1 MNQYTKSTHKAE
13 RNISKYYNPNEELI
27 LWLQKRQNLEQKRS
41 NFHKSK
47 KNAGKKLPNSF
58 DKKIKESSARKSEIL
73 DKIIFPSMANL
84 IYFFE
89 CVNAT
94 PKMKELFEKDIIT
107 LLDLRK
113 VKDSAEGADRGME
126 PWVHTFEENNFARLI
141 YNIVSLDKEWEDKID
156 FRVAVLYQLQL
167 IINAKVE
174 RLMKN
179 EFGSEG
185 QITKSSKE
193 DFDNVV
199 GWLAMMAKSIPDD
212 LEKDS
217 NRKIVVPPE
226 QE

>member
-1 MNQYTKSTHKAE
+1 MNQHTKFTHKAE
-13 RNISKYYNPNEELI
+13 NITKYYNPNEGLVSM
-27 LWLQKRQNLEQKRS
+27 LQKRQNLEQER
-41 NFHKSK
+41 NEFYKSK
-47 KNAGKKLPNSF
+47 KNAGKKLSNAF
-58 DKKIKESSARKSEIL
+58 GRKIKESSARKSQIL
-73 DKIIFPSMANL
+73 DEVIFPSMANL

-94 PKMKELFEKDIIT
+94 PKMKELFEKDIIN

-113 VKDSAEGADRGME
+113 VKDSVNLVNEGSV

-141 YNIVSLDKEWEDKID
+141 YNIMSFDTEWKDKID

-174 RLMKN
+174 HLMKN

-185 QITKSSKE
+185 QIAKSSKV

-199 GWLAMMAKSIPDD
+199 GWLAMMAKSIPDN

-217 NRKIVVPPE
+217 NRKIVVPPK